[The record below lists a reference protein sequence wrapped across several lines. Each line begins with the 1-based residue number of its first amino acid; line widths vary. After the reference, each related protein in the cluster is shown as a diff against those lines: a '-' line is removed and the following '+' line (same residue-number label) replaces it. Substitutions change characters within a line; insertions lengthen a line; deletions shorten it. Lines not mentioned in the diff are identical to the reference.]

1 MKPRPPADLQIPFDR
16 VTYREGQLL
25 ASRDL
30 QDDVVA
36 NQRLRSLHTRYLHET
51 WGITLGFTVSG
62 FAGGTSLQVGPGY
75 AIDGSARDILLAET
89 LVLRVP
95 NTQSRADLVLVMSY
109 QEDRAFR
116 ALPDTSIVCG
126 SGGLDPR
133 AERPVFA
140 WRTLETLN
148 LGPDVP
154 LARISAQL
162 GALMAAP
169 DLTVRKNATRLLRPH
184 IGFGSVPAEASP
196 GSSIFGE
203 IRVDTTDAGFST
215 TPQYFARLTP
225 PATTTA
231 GTIIALTGSLAF
243 IDRAAPDSFFYNLPV
258 IGARTLRDVTVTW
271 LGVEPVTGCEPIPN
285 LFLLF
290 NLAGFLNTFIPTI
303 HASIFT
309 REIPR

>member
-16 VTYREGQLL
+16 ITYRDGQLL
-25 ASRDL
+25 VSRDL
-30 QDDVVA
+30 QSDVVA
-36 NQRLRSLHTRYLHET
+36 NQRLRSLHTKYLHET
-51 WGITLGFTVSG
+51 WGIALGFTISG
-62 FAGGTSLQVGPGY
+62 FAGGTSIQVGPGY

-89 LVLRVP
+89 LALPVP
-95 NTQSRADLVLVMSY
+95 NTQARADLVLVMSY
-109 QEDRAFR
+109 QEDRSFR

-140 WRTLETLN
+140 WRTLETLSF
-148 LGPDVP
+148 GPDVP
-154 LARISAQL
+154 LARVSAQA
-162 GALMAAP
+162 GALVAAP

-184 IGFGSVPAEASP
+184 IGFGTVPADPTFSHSVFA
-196 GSSIFGE
+196 E
-203 IRVDTTDAGFST
+203 IRVDTTDAGFSK
-215 TPQYFARLTP
+215 TPQYFARLTAP
-225 PATTTA
+225 NTTAA
-231 GTIIALTGSLAF
+231 GTIIALSGSLAF

-258 IGARTLRDVTVTW
+258 IGARMLRDVTVTW

-290 NLAGFLNTFIPTI
+290 NLAGFLNSFFPTI

-309 REIPR
+309 PEIPR